1 MAQKSTAFADFF
13 ILLITHEIPFIKV
26 HICKHDSSCL
36 HQVTGATN
44 IALSM
49 LADMWMVFSSFFG
62 GKPDKPPGKDRWGAR
77 RVQKPTSQNTS
88 LRDV

>member
-1 MAQKSTAFADFF
+1 MFTNVPT
-13 ILLITHEIPFIKV
+13 L
-26 HICKHDSSCL
+26 CL

-77 RVQKPTSQNTS
+77 RVQKLTSQNTC
-88 LRDV
+88 LHQAYDGINKT